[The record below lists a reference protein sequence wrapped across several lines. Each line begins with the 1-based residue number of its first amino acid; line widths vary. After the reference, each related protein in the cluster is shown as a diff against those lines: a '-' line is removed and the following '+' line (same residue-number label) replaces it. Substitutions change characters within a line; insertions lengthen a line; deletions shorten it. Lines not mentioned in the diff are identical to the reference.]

1 VLLVPPVPKI
11 PGKTKQMYDN
21 LRVADFTGGQF
32 VQTALTSLKRGKML
46 DRSLMFNVFEEIAFG
61 FFPGLDKY
69 RKILEEAGAPGV
81 CLAGSGPCLF
91 TFFSGKE
98 EAGELFSRLK
108 KQRLECYL
116 SFSFPR

>member
-1 VLLVPPVPKI
+1 
-11 PGKTKQMYDN
+11 MYDS

-32 VQTALTSLKRGKML
+32 VKAALLSLMQGREI
-46 DRSLMFNVFEEIAFG
+46 DPSLMFNVFEKIAFD

-81 CLAGSGPCLF
+81 YLAGSGPGLF
-91 TFFSGKE
+91 TFFRGKE

-116 SFSFPR
+116 AFCFPR